1 MYHKMTGT
9 LQKSFVMALAV
20 LALSLSGLTLARA
33 SELVMFERAGCVW
46 CQRWDRAIAPIYG
59 KTDEAKLL
67 PLRRIDIDRQSA
79 DGIILAAPV
88 RFTPTFVVVDQGREI
103 GRIIGYAND
112 ESFWGLLAKLAAKID
127 PNYRA
132 PNRT

>member
-1 MYHKMTGT
+1 MYHRMTRT
-9 LQKSFVMALAV
+9 LQKSFVIALAV

-79 DGIILAAPV
+79 DGIVLAAPV
-88 RFTPTFVVVDQGREI
+88 RFTPTFVVVDQGREV

-127 PNYRA
+127 PSYRNT
-132 PNRT
+132 NRI